1 MLEPLI
7 SECNTPTIDL
17 PMARDLQPWFPPRA
31 TPAGPPTPPWNPF
44 RGPKTAD
51 SFLVD
56 ASTDETVAYLNSLLA
71 TADAEPS
78 SQPSAAHDEEEP
90 PPKREA
96 RRQRRPGLA
105 SGGSDDDDDDEEQ
118 RPGKRHH
125 SKNLVAERK
134 RRQRIRDRLHAL
146 RSMVPKITKMDKAS
160 ILGDAIEYVKELQN
174 QVRDMQEEL
183 EKNEEEEDQGTV
195 PVPDGMI
202 DRGKEPAS
210 DEDDDEEQRQMEV
223 SSIAF
228 LGATGTSS
236 SMRPGLGGFC
246 CVGFEQ
252 PQVEVKQ
259 LTANELFLMVL
270 CEHRQGGFARLMEA
284 MNALSLEVTNASV
297 TTSRTVV
304 LNVFRVEKG
313 NNNSVVRAEEVR
325 DMLLQT
331 ARGRKDCTSDGGWG

>member
-7 SECNTPTIDL
+7 SECNTPAIDL

-44 RGPKTAD
+44 RGPQTAD

-105 SGGSDDDDDDEEQ
+105 SGGSDDDDEEQ

-174 QVRDMQEEL
+174 QVRDMQDEL
-183 EKNEEEEDQGTV
+183 EKNEEEDQGTV

-210 DEDDDEEQRQMEV
+210 DEDDDEEQRQME
-223 SSIAF
+223 
-228 LGATGTSS
+228 
-236 SMRPGLGGFC
+236 
-246 CVGFEQ
+246 

-259 LTANELFLMVL
+259 PTANELFLMVL

-284 MNALSLEVTNASV
+284 MNALSLEVTSASV

-331 ARGRKDCTSDGGWG
+331 ARGRKDRTSDGGWG

>member
-1 MLEPLI
+1 MLEPFI
-7 SECNTPTIDL
+7 SECNSPAIDL
-17 PMARDLQPWFPPRA
+17 PMANNNGDPDITIAHDLRPWFPPQA
-31 TPAGPPTPPWNPF
+31 TAASPPTSPWNPF
-44 RGPKTAD
+44 CGPKKGD
-51 SFLVD
+51 SFLD
-56 ASTDETVAYLNSLLA
+56 ASTDETVAYLNSLLT

-78 SQPSAAHDEEEP
+78 SQPSAEHDEEE

-105 SGGSDDDDDDEEQ
+105 SGGSEDDEEQ

-174 QVRDMQEEL
+174 QVRDLQDGL
-183 EKNEEEEDQGTV
+183 EKNEEEDEGNV
-195 PVPDGMI
+195 PVPNGMI
-202 DRGKEPAS
+202 NRGKEPMS
-210 DEDDDEEQRQMEV
+210 DEDDDEQQQME
-223 SSIAF
+223 
-228 LGATGTSS
+228 
-236 SMRPGLGGFC
+236 
-246 CVGFEQ
+246 

-313 NNNSVVRAEEVR
+313 NNNLVVRAEEVR
-325 DMLLQT
+325 DMLLET
-331 ARGRKDCTSDGGWG
+331 ARGRNEGQLQI